1 MVKKDLT
8 FIHLGNDT
16 HVENLINFE
25 KLRMIAKEVRNLTN
39 MCSSPYDLLTM
50 LELGGQPTSNAM
62 VALNQL
68 TTGVSGGAHQGGA
81 ATVKRRK
88 KSTAAPN
95 PKKMFEEVSYIL

>member
-1 MVKKDLT
+1 
-8 FIHLGNDT
+8 
-16 HVENLINFE
+16 
-25 KLRMIAKEVRNLTN
+25 MIAKEVRNLTN

-68 TTGVSGGAHQGGA
+68 TTGVSGGVHQGGA

-88 KSTAAPN
+88 KSAAAPN
-95 PKKMFEEVSYIL
+95 PKKMFEEVSITRTWFFFRFYRISFMISPN

>member
-1 MVKKDLT
+1 M
-8 FIHLGNDT
+8 
-16 HVENLINFE
+16 ESLINFE

-68 TTGVSGGAHQGGA
+68 TTGVSGVGAGVHQGGA

-88 KSTAAPN
+88 KSAAAPN
-95 PKKMFEEVSYIL
+95 PKKMFEEVSTRVF

>member
-1 MVKKDLT
+1 
-8 FIHLGNDT
+8 
-16 HVENLINFE
+16 
-25 KLRMIAKEVRNLTN
+25 MIAKEVRNLTN

-68 TTGVSGGAHQGGA
+68 TTGVSGGPHQGGA

-95 PKKMFEEVSYIL
+95 PKKMFEEVSTCLLKNSYYTLNRKLVSSIK

>member
-1 MVKKDLT
+1 
-8 FIHLGNDT
+8 
-16 HVENLINFE
+16 
-25 KLRMIAKEVRNLTN
+25 MIAKEVRNLTN

-88 KSTAAPN
+88 KSAATPN
-95 PKKMFEEVSYIL
+95 PKKMFEEVRTRVNIILP

>member
-1 MVKKDLT
+1 
-8 FIHLGNDT
+8 
-16 HVENLINFE
+16 
-25 KLRMIAKEVRNLTN
+25 MIAKEVRNLTN

-68 TTGVSGGAHQGGA
+68 TTGVSGSAHQGGA
-81 ATVKRRK
+81 ATFKRRK

-95 PKKMFEEVSYIL
+95 PKKMFEEVCMIYYYTSLLI

>member
-1 MVKKDLT
+1 
-8 FIHLGNDT
+8 
-16 HVENLINFE
+16 
-25 KLRMIAKEVRNLTN
+25 MIAKEVRNLTN

-68 TTGVSGGAHQGGA
+68 TTGVSGSAHQGGA
-81 ATVKRRK
+81 ATFKRRK

-95 PKKMFEEVSYIL
+95 PKKMFEEVSISI